1 MLILNNL
8 NNAQAS
14 SKADAIKRKIFV
26 NSDSGD
32 LTLDVNH
39 FCRGRKITNINF
51 EYLNNEYHVAVDYTV
66 VHLKTMPQT
75 TSKIKM
81 LIENDSEKDVL
92 ESEIDEFCKK
102 HIVFDAYKQLDKHR
116 YYVLIWYLEKN

>member
-1 MLILNNL
+1 MNNL

-14 SKADAIKRKIFV
+14 SKADAIKRKVFV
-26 NSDSGD
+26 NNDSSD

-51 EYLNNEYHVAVDYTV
+51 AYVNNEYRVAVDYTV
-66 VHLKTMPQT
+66 VHLKTMSQT
-75 TSKIKM
+75 TSEIKM
-81 LIENDSEKDVL
+81 LVENDSEKDVL
-92 ESEIDEFCKK
+92 ESEIDEFCKE